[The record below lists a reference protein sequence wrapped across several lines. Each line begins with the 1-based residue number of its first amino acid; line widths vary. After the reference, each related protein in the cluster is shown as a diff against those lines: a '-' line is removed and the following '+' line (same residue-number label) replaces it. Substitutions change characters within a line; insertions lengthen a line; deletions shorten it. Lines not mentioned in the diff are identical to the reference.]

1 MCPSVPARRSEYGRC
16 VPRRPD
22 FSQHRADPR
31 FDGYRDRVGRLYR
44 ADAEAGVVLVRVEP
58 VAQSVGG
65 HLWWTRWSASR
76 DVLWLWTV
84 IDDRFD
90 DSYVPGD
97 ASDEVLTTFDQGR
110 FVHYGEELRVRW
122 LDGEESARVRDA
134 AFES

>member
-1 MCPSVPARRSEYGRC
+1 M
-16 VPRRPD
+16 
-22 FSQHRADPR
+22 
-31 FDGYRDRVGRLYR
+31 
-44 ADAEAGVVLVRVEP
+44 VLVRVEP